1 VRSTFLTIVRN
12 PVGFLTNLINAVKQ
26 GIRQFATNIIT
37 HLRNGVIEWLVGGLT
52 RAGVQLPERWDLRG
66 ILGFV
71 LQILGLT
78 YPRIR
83 ERMVRAIGERPVS
96 LLETGFELVRLM
108 VTEGPMA
115 AWQSILEHI
124 GNLRDMVLNGIRSWI
139 QQRIVVAAITRLATM
154 FNPVGA
160 VIQAIMAT
168 YNTVMFFIEKINQI
182 MALVESV
189 VNSIATIAAGNIG
202 AAANY
207 VEQSM
212 ARTIPV
218 ILSFLAR
225 LIGIGDIADPI
236 RRVIQTIQAR
246 IEAALDRVV
255 AWIRTAA
262 RRLLEMGTNAVA
274 GVVQWW
280 RARKQFTTAGGET
293 HSIYF
298 QGEGA
303 AARLT
308 LASDPMQ
315 IAAWV
320 DSFSRRNIPANKR
333 AALAQIRL
341 LLAEADRIKNA
352 TTAPAGRTMELVME
366 DLKTQIQLVIGGD
379 VLASAKAFPA
389 FNNKYFKPSQLV
401 EFVSNAEGIAE
412 STVATRIRAWKS
424 SGDLKELASN
434 PNDPYKQF
442 TFHKAGGDRVV
453 PDASKR
459 QLFGFSDNVDKES
472 GDGLI
477 VMLKGFSGSAT
488 LNENA
493 DVTPAQLNANRR
505 TKDWVKLKGRFYS
518 PRTPSTFFR
527 WADAIMG
534 HDDRPGH
541 GGASGYW
548 NRMGH
553 TKTLGENRTW
563 NRDPVNYW
571 GPEHYRE
578 SSGSGGSAARY
589 NNPAAPASH
598 PMWWHSGHSLWP
610 GHRYPSYNF
619 EFSAHYNLSG
629 GAI

>member
-1 VRSTFLTIVRN
+1 
-12 PVGFLTNLINAVKQ
+12 
-26 GIRQFATNIIT
+26 
-37 HLRNGVIEWLVGGLT
+37 
-52 RAGVQLPERWDLRG
+52 
-66 ILGFV
+66 
-71 LQILGLT
+71 
-78 YPRIR
+78 
-83 ERMVRAIGERPVS
+83 
-96 LLETGFELVRLM
+96 
-108 VTEGPMA
+108 
-115 AWQSILEHI
+115 
-124 GNLRDMVLNGIRSWI
+124 
-139 QQRIVVAAITRLATM
+139 
-154 FNPVGA
+154 
-160 VIQAIMAT
+160 
-168 YNTVMFFIEKINQI
+168 
-182 MALVESV
+182 
-189 VNSIATIAAGNIG
+189 
-202 AAANY
+202 
-207 VEQSM
+207 
-212 ARTIPV
+212 
-218 ILSFLAR
+218 
-225 LIGIGDIADPI
+225 
-236 RRVIQTIQAR
+236 VIQTIQAR

-280 RARKQFTTAGGET
+280 RARKQFTTASGET

-320 DSFSRRNIPANKR
+320 DNFSRRNIPANKR

-352 TTAPAGRTMELVME
+352 TTSPAGRTMEQVME

-379 VLASAKAFPA
+379 ILASAKAFPA

-412 STVATRIRAWKS
+412 STVATRIRAWKGS
-424 SGDLKELASN
+424 NDLKELASN

-442 TFHKAGGDRVV
+442 TFHKSGGSRSV

-472 GDGLI
+472 GDGLT
-477 VMLKGFSGSAT
+477 VMLKGFSGPET
-488 LNENA
+488 LRVNT

-505 TKDWVKLKGRFYS
+505 VKDWVKLKGRFYS
-518 PRTPSTFFR
+518 PRTPNSFFT

-548 NRMGH
+548 NSTGH

-571 GPEHYRE
+571 GPEHHRE

-589 NNPAAPASH
+589 NDPVAPASN

-610 GHRYPSYNF
+610 GHRYPNYNF
-619 EFSAHYNLSG
+619 EFSAYYNLSG
-629 GAI
+629 GAV